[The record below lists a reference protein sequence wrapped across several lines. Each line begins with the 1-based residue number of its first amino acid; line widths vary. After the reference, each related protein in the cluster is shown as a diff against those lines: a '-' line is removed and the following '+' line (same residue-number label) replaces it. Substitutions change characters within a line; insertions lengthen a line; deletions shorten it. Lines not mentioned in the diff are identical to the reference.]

1 MTALEQRVIEHIQR
15 LDETQQ
21 QQVLAFIQELEDE
34 QQYPVLR
41 LAKLPPDEQDR
52 AIAEAF
58 AQARN
63 EDFETFEA
71 YSEEPLDE

>member
-1 MTALEQRVIEHIQR
+1 MTALEQQVIEHIQH
-15 LDETQQ
+15 LDESCQ
-21 QQVLAFIQELEDE
+21 QQVLAFIQELEAE

-41 LAKLPPDEQDR
+41 LAKLPPSKQER

-58 AQARN
+58 ELARG

-71 YSEEPLDE
+71 YSEETLDE